1 MNAER
6 FKELMRDENADLV
19 GIGILVIY
27 NAEYGAIEIA
37 GVMPD
42 SPALEAGLLPG
53 DLIVR
58 VGDEYV
64 SDLGYYVAI
73 EKMRG
78 EAGTVAEF
86 TVMRPAGDGFFDEIE
101 FTITRRHVTEQTVM
115 YHRYLTE
122 DGTVT
127 DIGIIKI
134 LQFDAKTP
142 QQFIAAV
149 DELTREGV
157 DKLVFDVRYNPGG
170 ELDSITEILDYL
182 LPEGPIIRAV
192 DRNGKWDTIYS
203 NASSIDLPMAVLVN
217 GSTASAAELFTSA
230 LRDYGKA
237 VVVGTRTFGKGTMQS
252 VIPLDDGSAI
262 SISTRMYYPPFSDN
276 YEGVG
281 IAPDIVVEMADEV
294 KHINIYKIN
303 DWQDTQL
310 QAAIEALM
318 SLESISA
325 DNEP

>member
-1 MNAER
+1 
-6 FKELMRDENADLV
+6 
-19 GIGILVIY
+19 
-27 NAEYGAIEIA
+27 
-37 GVMPD
+37 
-42 SPALEAGLLPG
+42 
-53 DLIVR
+53 
-58 VGDEYV
+58 
-64 SDLGYYVAI
+64 
-73 EKMRG
+73 
-78 EAGTVAEF
+78 
-86 TVMRPAGDGFFDEIE
+86 
-101 FTITRRHVTEQTVM
+101 
-115 YHRYLTE
+115 
-122 DGTVT
+122 
-127 DIGIIKI
+127 
-134 LQFDAKTP
+134 
-142 QQFIAAV
+142 
-149 DELTREGV
+149 
-157 DKLVFDVRYNPGG
+157 
-170 ELDSITEILDYL
+170 
-182 LPEGPIIRAV
+182 V